1 MKTLIIFLILISI
14 PVSIS
19 SQEVNSGYWIADSA
33 ATSICWSRFYAINFG
48 NTKLIFRNDSLLVET
63 TDKMD
68 QAAEDFL
75 KVLSNIYY
83 SKIDSLRGE
92 IRKLK
97 QEKNHDSKRMRRNM

>member
-19 SQEVNSGYWIADSA
+19 SQDINYDYAVIDTTTSISWSGY
-33 ATSICWSRFYAINFG
+33 YAINFG
-48 NTKLIFRNDSLLVET
+48 NTRLIFRNDSLLVET